1 MRILNFKNLS
11 ASILVLLFVI
21 TATAQNV
28 YTLNEKN
35 SKLSVTGTSSLHDWE
50 MTATGFT
57 AETGLKLEGNAVS
70 EIQYIKFSVPVS
82 GLESGKNMMDNK
94 AYEALQEKKFPQIKF
109 ALKEGVA
116 PALSGKSAELT
127 GMLTIAGKTKEVK
140 VPVDFIISPDQQF
153 TASGKV
159 PLKMSDFGIEPPT
172 VFFGTITTNNEVE
185 VKFNFEF
192 NKGK

>member
-1 MRILNFKNLS
+1 MPYKRIPPDKICPERGRGSRF
-11 ASILVLLFVI
+11 IR
-21 TATAQNV
+21 
-28 YTLNEKN
+28 E
-35 SKLSVTGTSSLHDWE
+35 
-50 MTATGFT
+50 
-57 AETGLKLEGNAVS
+57 
-70 EIQYIKFSVPVS
+70 
-82 GLESGKNMMDNK
+82 
-94 AYEALQEKKFPQIKF
+94 
-109 ALKEGVA
+109 
-116 PALSGKSAELT
+116 SAELT

>member
-82 GLESGKNMMDNK
+82 GLESGKNMMNNK
-94 AYEALQEKKFPQIKF
+94 AYDALQEN
-109 ALKEGVA
+109 
-116 PALSGKSAELT
+116 
-127 GMLTIAGKTKEVK
+127 
-140 VPVDFIISPDQQF
+140 SPR
-153 TASGKV
+153 
-159 PLKMSDFGIEPPT
+159 
-172 VFFGTITTNNEVE
+172 
-185 VKFNFEF
+185 
-192 NKGK
+192 